1 MRIDRGCFKSRTS
14 FSRKPLV
21 RILKKKIKKIFKYT
35 FYLAI
40 LLLIPTFSIAQNIKI
55 TVFNKTVY
63 NLDSVS
69 FDHFYLGK
77 ISKDSTVFISSISE
91 ITMHGDV
98 PLIRPFGI
106 IKGKKRPV
114 NLKECGTKSKK
125 KKSGIYA
132 YDILINESEN
142 QYQLYWKKH
151 EYK

>member
-1 MRIDRGCFKSRTS
+1 
-14 FSRKPLV
+14 
-21 RILKKKIKKIFKYT
+21 
-35 FYLAI
+35 
-40 LLLIPTFSIAQNIKI
+40 LLIPTFSIAQNIKI

>member
-1 MRIDRGCFKSRTS
+1 MVLF
-14 FSRKPLV
+14 
-21 RILKKKIKKIFKYT
+21 RILLKKFMKTFKFIFL
-35 FYLAI
+35 LAI
-40 LLLIPTFSIAQNIKI
+40 LLLIPLLTIGQNIQIK
-55 TVFNKTVY
+55 VFNKTGY

-77 ISKDSTVFISSISE
+77 ISKDSTFFISSINE

-98 PLIRPFGI
+98 PLLRPFGI

-142 QYQLYWKKH
+142 QYLLYWKKH

>member
-1 MRIDRGCFKSRTS
+1 M
-14 FSRKPLV
+14 
-21 RILKKKIKKIFKYT
+21 KIFIYT

-40 LLLIPTFSIAQNIKI
+40 LMLIPSLTIGQNIHIK
-55 TVFNKTVY
+55 VFNKTGY

-77 ISKDSTVFISSISE
+77 ISKDSTVFISGISE
-91 ITMHGDV
+91 ITIHGDV
-98 PLIRPFGI
+98 PLLRPFGI

>member
-1 MRIDRGCFKSRTS
+1 VRIDRGCFKSRTS
-14 FSRKPLV
+14 FSRKPLA

-77 ISKDSTVFISSISE
+77 ISRDSTVFISSINE

-98 PLIRPFGI
+98 PLLRPFGI
-106 IKGKKRPV
+106 IKGKKD
-114 NLKECGTKSKK
+114 LS
-125 KKSGIYA
+125 I
-132 YDILINESEN
+132 
-142 QYQLYWKKH
+142 
-151 EYK
+151 

>member
-1 MRIDRGCFKSRTS
+1 M
-14 FSRKPLV
+14 
-21 RILKKKIKKIFKYT
+21 KIFIYT

-40 LLLIPTFSIAQNIKI
+40 LMLIPSLTIGQNIHIK
-55 TVFNKTVY
+55 VFNKTGY

-77 ISKDSTVFISSISE
+77 ISKDSTVFISGISE

-98 PLIRPFGI
+98 PLLRPFGI

>member
-1 MRIDRGCFKSRTS
+1 MA
-14 FSRKPLV
+14 
-21 RILKKKIKKIFKYT
+21 RILNQVNMIKFKFIFP
-35 FYLAI
+35 LAI
-40 LLLIPTFSIAQNIKI
+40 LMLIPSLTIGQNIQIK
-55 TVFNKTVY
+55 VFNKTDY
-63 NLDSVS
+63 DLDSVS

-77 ISKDSTVFISSISE
+77 ISKDSSVFISGISE

-98 PLIRPFGI
+98 PLLRPFGI

-125 KKSGIYA
+125 KKLGIYA

-142 QYQLYWKKH
+142 QYLLYWKKH

>member
-1 MRIDRGCFKSRTS
+1 MNEIPWIFHRQKLGA
-14 FSRKPLV
+14 
-21 RILKKKIKKIFKYT
+21 RILNQEIMLKFKFIFQ
-35 FYLAI
+35 LAI
-40 LLLIPTFSIAQNIKI
+40 LMLIPSMTIGQNINI
-55 TVFNKTVY
+55 QVFNKTGY
-63 NLDSVS
+63 DLDSVS

-77 ISKDSTVFISSISE
+77 ISKDSTVFISGISE

-98 PLIRPFGI
+98 PLLRPFGI